1 MCLEAAGFPECPLS
15 CDGVLHK
22 DCSFAFC
29 MSRQGIINVHHRG
42 AASSSSSSSFSAFSS
57 SGSSFFSFRRRSR
70 FAKMAEHF
78 EYNHIPAQMS
88 SINHFRVKSVVC
100 YRDGL
105 VVLHLSRNANSQFG
119 LLDLNVN
126 KFLGVFGK
134 QHIEFSNEEL
144 AGEISPDKSKCLI
157 RAPLVGHPPAPAA
170 ARRTASTFSLYDLKS
185 KTAAH
190 VSEAACPES
199 HFCFD
204 PRFSWRRIA
213 VANFL
218 PRQVRQSNHVALR
231 HIGIAAQST
240 LGCNTA

>member
-1 MCLEAAGFPECPLS
+1 MRAVYIDAAGFPECPLS

-29 MSRQGIINVHHRG
+29 MSRQGIINVHHHHRGGGG
-42 AASSSSSSSFSAFSS
+42 AAAGGGTSATSSFPTFTS

-105 VVLHLSRNANSQFG
+105 VVLHLSRNANSQLG
-119 LLDLNVN
+119 LLDLSVN

-134 QHIEFSNEEL
+134 QHVEFSNDEL
-144 AGEISPDKSKCLI
+144 AGEISPDKT
-157 RAPLVGHPPAPAA
+157 R
-170 ARRTASTFSLYDLKS
+170 
-185 KTAAH
+185 
-190 VSEAACPES
+190 
-199 HFCFD
+199 
-204 PRFSWRRIA
+204 
-213 VANFL
+213 
-218 PRQVRQSNHVALR
+218 
-231 HIGIAAQST
+231 
-240 LGCNTA
+240 

>member
-1 MCLEAAGFPECPLS
+1 MCVCVGLDSAGFPECPLS

-42 AASSSSSSSFSAFSS
+42 GAGGSSTSSFPAFTS

-105 VVLHLSRNANSQFG
+105 VVLHLSRNANSQLG
-119 LLDLNVN
+119 LLDLSVN

-134 QHIEFSNEEL
+134 QHVEFSNDEL
-144 AGEISPDKSKCLI
+144 AGEISPDKSRCLI

-185 KTAAH
+185 KTASH
-190 VSEAACPES
+190 VAEAACPES

-218 PRQVRQSNHVALR
+218 PRQVS
-231 HIGIAAQST
+231 SSSSSSS
-240 LGCNTA
+240 

>member
-1 MCLEAAGFPECPLS
+1 MGVDAAGFPECPLS

-42 AASSSSSSSFSAFSS
+42 GGGAGTGSSSTSSTSFSAFTS

-119 LLDLNVN
+119 LLDLSVN

-134 QHIEFSNEEL
+134 QHVEFSNDEL
-144 AGEISPDKSKCLI
+144 AGEACRIL
-157 RAPLVGHPPAPAA
+157 
-170 ARRTASTFSLYDLKS
+170 F
-185 KTAAH
+185 
-190 VSEAACPES
+190 VSELTSLES
-199 HFCFD
+199 LV
-204 PRFSWRRIA
+204 WR
-213 VANFL
+213 
-218 PRQVRQSNHVALR
+218 VRGKIIRSVLSNTVCNNC
-231 HIGIAAQST
+231 AQ
-240 LGCNTA
+240 CNAHTYEQT